1 MRSAGVSG
9 MTAVKHVAY
18 AGAEDQG
25 ERQAI
30 QLADRLRA
38 LAATDPDLAQD
49 LVDRLIIALDQA
61 TDGLFTEHID
71 SAAVSNAAGRDRMA
85 PLRSRNT

>member
-1 MRSAGVSG
+1 MTIEQRSHAEAG
-9 MTAVKHVAY
+9 
-18 AGAEDQG
+18 DQG

-49 LVDRLIIALDQA
+49 LVDKLITALDAA
-61 TDGLFTEHID
+61 TDGLFTEHIENTANRPLVTSANGAGAGD
-71 SAAVSNAAGRDRMA
+71 SSAGN
-85 PLRSRNT
+85 S